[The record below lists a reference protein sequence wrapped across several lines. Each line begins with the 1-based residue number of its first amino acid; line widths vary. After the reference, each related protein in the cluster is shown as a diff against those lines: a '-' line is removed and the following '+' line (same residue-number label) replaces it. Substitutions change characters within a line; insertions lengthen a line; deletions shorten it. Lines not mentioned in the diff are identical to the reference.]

1 MISVNYIRRLF
12 RTYFDILY
20 PDGVYGD
27 ERLYTSERFDFIVYT
42 LEKYKDL
49 QKYETILRWEDE
61 RLYVESSFNGEL
73 LSITVELTNVFED
86 DLMMI
91 KRYILKQSHQHKF
104 ETIEKSLKTLD

>member
-49 QKYETILRWEDE
+49 RI
-61 RLYVESSFNGEL
+61 
-73 LSITVELTNVFED
+73 
-86 DLMMI
+86 
-91 KRYILKQSHQHKF
+91 
-104 ETIEKSLKTLD
+104 